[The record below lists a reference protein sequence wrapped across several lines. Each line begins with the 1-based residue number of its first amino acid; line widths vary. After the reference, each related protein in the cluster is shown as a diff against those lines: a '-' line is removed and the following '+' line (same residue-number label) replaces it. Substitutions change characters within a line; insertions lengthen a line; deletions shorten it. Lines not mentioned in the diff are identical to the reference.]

1 MADIYITMTKALQD
15 HWKAH
20 NNAYPLRFELD
31 AQTNKEL
38 VEGRRMVITTM
49 NFKFEPGWET
59 EFQGCDIV
67 VVNDGNFLVDK
78 DGNRVPL
85 AL

>member
-1 MADIYITMTKALQD
+1 MASIYETMTKALQD

-20 NNAYPLRFELD
+20 NNEYPQRFELD
-31 AQTNKEL
+31 AQTNKDL
-38 VEGRRMVITTM
+38 VDGRRMVITTM

-67 VVNDGNFLVDK
+67 VVSDGNFLVDK